1 VNRFL
6 YNTHQNLNLKETF
19 MKRCLIA
26 LLVLAA
32 PAAFAADTK
41 ETIHVVITGGAHAGT
56 YDGSTDRGGCS
67 AGMTGKGS
75 FGNQYSLPKEN
86 DPKVLNSIQII
97 VADAKAAAS
106 GTHDFFL
113 NVAFGRI
120 FKRVAEYKVEPEKK
134 MGTGTVTVH
143 DKGSTAVINFD
154 AKTADGVHLV
164 GTIDCKS
171 VTRGQ

>member
-1 VNRFL
+1 MNRL
-6 YNTHQNLNLKETF
+6 VRGVAVLV
-19 MKRCLIA
+19 
-26 LLVLAA
+26 VLAA
-32 PAAFAADTK
+32 PAAFGQVK
-41 ETIHVVITGGAHAGT
+41 ETVHVVITGGKHAGT

-75 FGNQYSLPKEN
+75 FGNQYSLLREN

-97 VADAKAAAS
+97 VPDAKAAAT
-106 GTHDFFL
+106 GTHNFFL

-120 FKRVAEYKVEPEKK
+120 FKRDAEYKVETEKK
-134 MGTGTVTVH
+134 SGTGTITVH
-143 DKGSTAVINFD
+143 DKGSTATISFD

>member
-1 VNRFL
+1 MKRFL
-6 YNTHQNLNLKETF
+6 
-19 MKRCLIA
+19 A
-26 LLVLAA
+26 VLVVLTA
-32 PAAFAADTK
+32 PAAFGEVK

-56 YDGSTDRGGCS
+56 YNGSTDRGGCS

-86 DPKVLNSIQII
+86 DPKVLNSVQII
-97 VADAKAAAS
+97 VPDAKAAAS
-106 GTHDFFL
+106 GTHNFFL

-120 FKRVAEYKVEPEKK
+120 FKRVAEYKVEPQKK
-134 MGTGTVTVH
+134 LGTGTITVH
-143 DKGSTAVINFD
+143 DKGSTATINFD
-154 AKTADGVHLV
+154 AKTADGVHVV

>member
-1 VNRFL
+1 
-6 YNTHQNLNLKETF
+6 
-19 MKRCLIA
+19 MKCLAVI
-26 LLVLAA
+26 LVLAA
-32 PAAFAADTK
+32 PAAFAQVK
-41 ETIHVVITGGAHAGT
+41 ETVHVVITGGAHAGT

-75 FGNQYSLPKEN
+75 FGNQYSLLREN

-97 VADAKAAAS
+97 VPDAKAAAA
-106 GTHDFFL
+106 GTHNFFL

-134 MGTGTVTVH
+134 SGTGTVTVH
-143 DKGSTAVINFD
+143 DKGSTAVITFD

>member
-1 VNRFL
+1 MKRFL
-6 YNTHQNLNLKETF
+6 AVLV
-19 MKRCLIA
+19 
-26 LLVLAA
+26 VLAA
-32 PAAFAADTK
+32 PAVFGQVK
-41 ETIHVVITGGAHAGT
+41 ETVHVVITGGAHPGT

-67 AGMTGKGS
+67 AGMTGEGS

-86 DPKVLNSIQII
+86 NPNVLNSVQII
-97 VADAKAAAS
+97 VPDAKAAAN
-106 GTHDFFL
+106 GTHNFFL

-134 MGTGTVTVH
+134 IGSGTMTVH
-143 DKGSTAVINFD
+143 DKGSTATINFD

-171 VTRGQ
+171 VLRGQ

>member
-1 VNRFL
+1 
-6 YNTHQNLNLKETF
+6 
-19 MKRCLIA
+19 MKCLAVI
-26 LLVLAA
+26 LVLAA
-32 PAAFAADTK
+32 PAAFAQVK
-41 ETIHVVITGGAHAGT
+41 ETVHVVITGGAHAGT
-56 YDGSTDRGGCS
+56 YDGSVDRGGCS

-86 DPKVLNSIQII
+86 DPKVLNSVQIF
-97 VADAKAAAS
+97 VPDAKAAAN
-106 GTHDFFL
+106 GTHGLFL
-113 NVAFGRI
+113 NVALGRI

-134 MGTGTVTVH
+134 MGTGTITVH
-143 DKGSTAVINFD
+143 DKGSTATINFD